1 MGIAG
6 DVDLAAIGSLF
17 ADPGRCRM
25 LIALGDG
32 RALPASNLAS
42 EASVSAQTGSSHLRK
57 LVDAG
62 LLTVEA
68 HGRHRYYRLAGVE
81 VGRLLAALTAVAP
94 AAEVHSRRHGTRA
107 HALRDART
115 CYDHLA
121 GRLGVSVM
129 TSLIEREL
137 IAGGDGRFDPH
148 GAREDRLSAY
158 GRDVDY
164 RLTEPGHAFLTEL
177 GVEPPAGSAAIR
189 YCVDWSEQRH
199 HLSGGLGRALLRRLS
214 ELDWVRRAS
223 GSRAVTLTEA
233 GHRGLAR
240 AFPVSAS

>member
-25 LIALGDG
+25 LLALGDG

-62 LLTVEA
+62 LLNVEA
-68 HGRHRYYRLAGVE
+68 HGRHRYYRLAGPE
-81 VGRLLAALTAVAP
+81 VGRLLEALTAVAP
-94 AAEVHSRRHGTRA
+94 AAEVRPLCRVTRA
-107 HALRDART
+107 HALRDGRT

-121 GRLGVSVM
+121 GRLGVSLL
-129 TSLIEREL
+129 TSLIERKL
-137 IAGGDGRFDPH
+137 IAGGDGRFDPR
-148 GAREDRLSAY
+148 GVGEDRLSAY

-164 RLTEPGHAFLTEL
+164 RLTAPGYRFLTEL
-177 GVEPPAGSAAIR
+177 GVELPGGRSAIR

-214 ELDWVRRAS
+214 ELDWLRRAS

-233 GHRGLAR
+233 GRRGLPR